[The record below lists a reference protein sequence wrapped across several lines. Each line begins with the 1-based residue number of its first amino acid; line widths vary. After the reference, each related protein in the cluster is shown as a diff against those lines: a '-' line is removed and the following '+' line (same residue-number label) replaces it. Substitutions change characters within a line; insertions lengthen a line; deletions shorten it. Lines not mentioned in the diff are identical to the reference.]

1 MWGGSPSTQQSA
13 PSLVGA
19 PSPTPSTTL
28 GPAGQVARGK
38 VVVIGPE
45 RAPHGIMT
53 LMTLQ
58 LEGPQPLAACMSPHE
73 ALPAQQPLLAGD
85 TRIFWNNLELKS
97 QTVQSSNTPAHWSLS
112 FLRGHICH
120 S

>member
-1 MWGGSPSTQQSA
+1 M
-13 PSLVGA
+13 
-19 PSPTPSTTL
+19 
-28 GPAGQVARGK
+28 
-38 VVVIGPE
+38 VVIGPE

-53 LMTLQ
+53 LMTHKRT
-58 LEGPQPLAACMSPHE
+58 PPAAACMIPHE
-73 ALPAQQPLLAGD
+73 ALPAQQPLLAGA
-85 TRIFWNNLELKS
+85 TRIFWNDLELKS